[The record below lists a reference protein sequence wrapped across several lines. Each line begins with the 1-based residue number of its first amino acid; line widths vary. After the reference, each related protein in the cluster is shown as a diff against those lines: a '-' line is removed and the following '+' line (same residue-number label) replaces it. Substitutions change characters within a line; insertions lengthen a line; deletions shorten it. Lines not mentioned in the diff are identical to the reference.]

1 MRQIF
6 GNGHGYMSLI
16 NRVVVILSIAV
27 SAYFL
32 SLFNFFQRL
41 ENQLYDLA
49 FQIRKAP
56 SLSESDIV
64 IVAIDQETLDS
75 LSYPFNRIHYAT
87 LIRKLNQLD
96 ARKIIFD
103 IDFSSVG
110 LIPESDSVF
119 KAAIAE
125 TDNVIMSGMI
135 SYVFQRGL
143 KEPLADIKTAVPQ
156 VMPEGTPWGLVN
168 EFIDLDGV
176 TRRYPLFLMD
186 GQRGYLSLGLKTY
199 SELNELDGALF
210 SFNERGDFHYNALS
224 IPRVDLYHCLLQ
236 YYGPTGTFP
245 TYSFLSV
252 INGDYDFDDLLSGLS
267 AEEQQLLAASGMADL
282 LQESPFKDKIV
293 FVGSSAEDLQ
303 DNKFTPFFSRDQR
316 KTPGVEVHAN
326 ALQMFNDRSFIR
338 PVGFWWII
346 FGIFLISIIVNISGR
361 QKSQSLAFLIALVL
375 IFSVIS
381 FNIWLLTS
389 HRLWFHEAPILLVIL
404 IGYPVNLL
412 RRLILTQ
419 KEKAKIRGMF
429 ARYLNENVVKELEA
443 NPEKLSLGGERRRM
457 SVLFSDVAGFTTI
470 SERLSPEEVVSLLTE
485 YLNAMT
491 NIVLENEGIID
502 KYEGD
507 AVMAEFGAPIWNADH
522 AIQCC
527 RTALQMQKKL
537 AQMRVK
543 WRNENKDPLYC
554 RVGLNTGDMI
564 VGNMGSE
571 VVFDYTV
578 MGDSVNLA
586 SRLEGAN
593 KIYGT
598 EIMIG
603 RETWAEV
610 NDKFVTRPLDFII
623 VKGKTKPV
631 TVFELLAESESELP
645 ESKLKALELFGEGL
659 TLYKRGDFV
668 NARDIFQKALEVEP
682 NDGPSKTYVKR
693 CTGFI
698 ENPPDENWDGG
709 WTLTEK

>member
-1 MRQIF
+1 MRKIF
-6 GNGHGYMSLI
+6 SNGRGYMSLLQ
-16 NRVVVILSIAV
+16 RVIVITSIAV
-27 SAYFL
+27 LAYFI
-32 SLFNFFQRL
+32 SLFDFFQRF

-49 FQIRKAP
+49 FQMRKAP

-75 LSYPFNRIHYAT
+75 LSYPFNRKHYAT
-87 LIRKLNQLD
+87 LIRKLNKLD
-96 ARKIIFD
+96 ARQIIFD

-110 LIPESDSVF
+110 LIPESDSIF

-125 TDNVIMSGMI
+125 TDKVVLSGMI
-135 SYVFQRGL
+135 SYIYQRGL
-143 KEPLADIKTAVPQ
+143 KEPLGNIKTAVPQ

-168 EFIDLDGV
+168 EKLDLDGV

-186 GQRGYLSLGLKTY
+186 GQRGYLSLALKTY
-199 SELNELDGALF
+199 SVLNNLDGTLF
-210 SFNERGDFHYNALS
+210 HFDEKGDFHYSDMS
-224 IPRVDLYHCLLQ
+224 IPRVDLYHCLLH
-236 YYGPTGTFP
+236 YYGPAGTFP

-252 INGDYDFDDLLSGLS
+252 IRGEYDFDDLLSGMTD
-267 AEEQQLLAASGMADL
+267 EERMLLAASGMSDL
-282 LQESPFKDKIV
+282 LQESPFKDKVV
-293 FVGSSAEDLQ
+293 FVGASAEDLQ
-303 DNKFTPFFSRDQR
+303 DNKFTPFFSQDQR

-326 ALQMFNDRSFIR
+326 ALQMFYDRTFIR
-338 PVGFWWII
+338 PVGFWWIL
-346 FGIFLISIIVNISGR
+346 FGTFLLSIIVNISGR
-361 QKSQSLAFLIALVL
+361 QKSQWLASVISLILIFLVL
-375 IFSVIS
+375 S
-381 FNIWLLTS
+381 FNIWLFTS
-389 HRLWFHEAPILLVIL
+389 QRLWLHEAPLLLAIL
-404 IGYPVNLL
+404 IGYPVNLI

-419 KEKAKIRGMF
+419 REKAKIRGMF

-443 NPEKLSLGGERRRM
+443 HPDKLSLGGERRRM

-470 SERLSPEEVVSLLTE
+470 SERLAPEEIISLLNE
-485 YLNAMT
+485 YLTAMT
-491 NIVLENEGIID
+491 NIVIENGGIID

-507 AVMAEFGAPIWNADH
+507 LVMAEFGAPIWNPEH
-522 AIQCC
+522 PIQCC

-543 WRNENKDPLYC
+543 WHEDNRDTLYC
-554 RVGLNTGDMI
+554 RVGVNTGEMI

-598 EIMIG
+598 EIIIG

-610 NDKFVTRPLDFII
+610 NEKFVTRPLDFII

-631 TVFELLAESESELP
+631 TVFELLAEKESDL
-645 ESKLKALELFGEGL
+645 SDAKLKAVELFGDGL
-659 TLYKRGDFV
+659 TLYKRGDFA
-668 NARDIFQKALEVEP
+668 NARDIFNKALEVEP
-682 NDGPSKTYVKR
+682 DDGPSKTYVER
-693 CTGFI
+693 CAGFM
-698 ENPPDENWDGG
+698 ENPPGEDWDGG